1 MFQKALKRAFSHVF
15 IFYHCLKF
23 FSLENVGAVAVGHNQ
38 PVARPRDAGPPGA
51 RRRRNRRLVARH
63 NDDEDN
69 SGLNFLNVA

>member
-1 MFQKALKRAFSHVF
+1 M
-15 IFYHCLKF
+15 
-23 FSLENVGAVAVGHNQ
+23 AVGHNQ
-38 PVARPRDAGPPGA
+38 PVARPRDVGPPGA